1 MTGAGILNWFEPSD
15 ADIQRVCKMLKIK
28 PDTFHSA
35 VGAERRLEVLKAKN
49 HIDVE
54 ACPGSGKTTLLV
66 AKLALL
72 AEKWPHRTRGICV
85 LSHTNVARREI
96 EKRLGSTV
104 QGRTLLSY
112 PHFVGTIHHFMN
124 EFVAMPHLRSEGR
137 PVDMIDDELVL
148 DWRWRRLPYG
158 TQYYITKKNPQY
170 EDPKQLLRIDSLDLD
185 FTKLGSRTTDTF
197 AAAQRVA
204 RESMDKGWFCYQEML
219 ILAQHFVASS
229 DELHIGVRERFPLI
243 FLDEVQDTDA
253 NQANLVHTLFTD
265 GEPIVVQQR
274 FGDSNQEIFN
284 ERSSSQKK
292 GVTATYDFPI
302 DARKI
307 DIPNSYRF
315 GQSIANLVSPLA
327 VSPVELVGLRD
338 VDENS
343 RFRNTIFLFQIEH
356 IHQVPYAFANYLRK
370 VCSEEELGEGDFVVV
385 GALHKQIDDARDEHI
400 PKSLVHYWD
409 GYDATISSSE
419 PKPKTFIQYIRAG
432 HRLSAESGNSFE
444 CVEKIAEA
452 VLRAVMSTVSSP
464 PINLRKRKHRQ
475 VLELIGDHQD
485 IRTEYLALVEYLAI
499 DCNGLERDVWES
511 TIRAT
516 VTKIVGALTIGEE
529 KSNNEDDLKK
539 FLRYPASD
547 QSTKTKTGT
556 LNNRL
561 SVQRNGGT
569 DITLRFGSIH
579 SVKGETHTATLVV
592 DTFNRTHHL
601 KKLKPWLAGKKRYGA
616 GEDEAMKSRMRLH
629 YVASTRP
636 TKLLCLAIRKDAV
649 SDTEKESLQANGW
662 KICVVGP
669 NADLNWI

>member
-28 PDTFHSA
+28 PDTFHSG
-35 VGAERRLEVLKAKN
+35 VGADRRLEVLKAKN

-148 DWRWRRLPYG
+148 EWRWRRLPFG
-158 TQYYITKKNPQY
+158 TQKYIKKNKPQY
-170 EDPKQLLRIDSLDLD
+170 DDPRQLLRIDSLDLD
-185 FTKLGSRTTDTF
+185 FSKIEKPHTKTF
-197 AAAQRVA
+197 AEAQRVA
-204 RESMDKGWFCYQEML
+204 RESMEKGWFCYQEML
-219 ILAQHFVASS
+219 LLAQHFIASS
-229 DELHIGVRERFPLI
+229 NEFRIGVRERFPLI

-253 NQANLVHTLFTD
+253 NQASLIHTLFTD

-284 ERSSSQKK
+284 ERISPQQKNF
-292 GVTATYDFPI
+292 TAAFGFPI
-302 DARKI
+302 DDRKI

-315 GQSIANLVSPLA
+315 GQSIANLASPLA

-343 RFRNTIFLFQIEH
+343 RFRNTIFLFEIEC
-356 IHQVPYAFANYLRK
+356 IHQVPHAFANYLRT
-370 VCSEEELGEGDFVVV
+370 VCSEEELGGGDFVVV
-385 GALHKQIDDARDEHI
+385 GAVHRQTDDARRKHT
-400 PKSLVHYWD
+400 PKSLGNYWSS
-409 GYDATISSSE
+409 YDATISSSE
-419 PKPKTFIQYIRAG
+419 PKPKTFIQYVRAG
-432 HRLSAESGNSFE
+432 HRLSAESGNSAQ

-452 VLRAVMSTVSSP
+452 MLHAVRYTVSSP

-485 IRTEYLALVEYLAI
+485 MRTEYLALVKYLAI

-516 VTKIVGALTIGEE
+516 VTKIVGALTNGEE
-529 KSNNEDDLKK
+529 KSNNEDDLKN
-539 FLRYPASD
+539 FLGYPASD
-547 QSTKTKTGT
+547 QSAKIKTGT

-561 SVQRNGGT
+561 SVQRNGGP

-616 GEDEAMKSRMRLH
+616 EEDETMKSRMRLH

-636 TKLLCLAIRKDAV
+636 TKLLCLAMRKDTV
-649 SDTEKESLQANGW
+649 SDTEKKSLQANGW